1 MAKRKTDRDADL
13 YLKIGAMMRLLHQIN
28 IDVSIL
34 ASGVLKAKDIDQ
46 WTRAEQKI
54 ELIRSRAED
63 YMFEDHPE
71 LSNDYL
77 NAFYGSLFE
86 ESDSEVDRKAAE
98 IVESYLRDFL
108 ERLKNVPEGK

>member
-1 MAKRKTDRDADL
+1 MAKRKQDRDIDL
-13 YLKIGAMMRLLHQIN
+13 YLKVGAMMRLLHQIN
-28 IDVSIL
+28 TDVSIL

-46 WTRAEQKI
+46 WTRAGQKI

-98 IVESYLRDFL
+98 TVDSYLRDFL
-108 ERLKNVPEGK
+108 EKLERAHEGT

>member
-1 MAKRKTDRDADL
+1 MAKRKQDRDIDL
-13 YLKIGAMMRLLHQIN
+13 YLKVGAMTRLLHQISV
-28 IDVSIL
+28 DVSIL

-46 WTRAEQKI
+46 WARAEQKI

-77 NAFYGSLFE
+77 KAFYGSLFK
-86 ESDSEVDRKAAE
+86 ESDAEVDRKAAE
-98 IVESYLRDFL
+98 TVESYLRNLLKKL
-108 ERLKNVPEGK
+108 ERVHERE